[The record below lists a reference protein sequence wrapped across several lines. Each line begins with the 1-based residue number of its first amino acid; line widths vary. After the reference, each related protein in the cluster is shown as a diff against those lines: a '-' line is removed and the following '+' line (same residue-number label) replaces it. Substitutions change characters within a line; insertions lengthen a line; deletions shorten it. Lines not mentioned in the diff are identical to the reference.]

1 MDGAKSRNIIITAA
15 AALQAVLYGVWPV
28 LLIYSITLGD
38 YAPDQLVEPIT
49 FVCVVNLALWA
60 ILWLL
65 RMDAARAAL
74 IVTILSLANFLY
86 LPLSEILILPTKL
99 FPVPVPAAAVL
110 CGYFLLLT
118 AVVAVVGVGEFR
130 LGQKVLK
137 INVDRLVLPA
147 VAIAVAL
154 CGFNLFTIA
163 GFEAKSN
170 EIAKQLAVKYFPSDQ
185 KFVIN
190 KTSDK
195 PDVYYVIIDGFANP
209 ETLKNI
215 LGYDN
220 SEFVDYLHQNNF
232 YVALNSCSNHDRTVF
247 SVTSSLNMGLMTPL
261 AEYLGAKDLD
271 SNVPL
276 KLFRD
281 NRVMRLF
288 KRAGYRIVNVCSGFC
303 PTDYIP
309 QADVNFRSG
318 WGTGFNMSLFHLS
331 MLGAFEPYLHTVESE
346 YANVRTAPI
355 RRAAEIVNLE
365 GPKFVL
371 IHCLLTHPP
380 FIFDEIGRR
389 QPLTRQLLSAPYVKD
404 PYLAQ
409 LKFTEKKL
417 KELLNT
423 LCRAGDGKSIVILQ
437 SDHGSSCT
445 DWRNGAMFTKERM
458 RILNAYRVSDR
469 MRSSLYQTI
478 TPVNTFR
485 VVLNDLFGTDL
496 PLQKDESFIAIPP
509 SEWYQFQNV
518 TNLLK
523 KSWQ

>member
-1 MDGAKSRNIIITAA
+1 MDEAKSRSIKITVA
-15 AALQAVLYGVWPV
+15 AALQAALYGVWPV

-49 FVCVVNLALWA
+49 IVCLVNLALWA
-60 ILWLL
+60 ILWLF
-65 RMDAARAAL
+65 RIDAARAAL
-74 IVTILSLANFLY
+74 VVTILSLANFFY
-86 LPLSEILILPTKL
+86 LPFSEILISPTRL
-99 FPVPVPAAAVL
+99 FPVPIPAAVVL
-110 CGYFLLLT
+110 GGYFLILA
-118 AVVAVVGVGEFR
+118 AVVTVVGVGEIR
-130 LGQKVLK
+130 LGQKNLK
-137 INVDRLVLPA
+137 INVEPLVLPA

-154 CGFNLFTIA
+154 CGFNVFTIA
-163 GFEAKSN
+163 GFETKSN
-170 EIAKQLAVKYFPSDQ
+170 EIAKQLAAKYFLADQ
-185 KFVIN
+185 KLVID
-190 KTSDK
+190 KTSEK

-220 SEFVDYLHQNNF
+220 SEFVDYLNQNDF
-232 YVALNSCSNHDRTVF
+232 YVASNSCSNHDRTVF

-261 AEYLGAKDLD
+261 SEYLGPKELD

-276 KLFRD
+276 KLLRD
-281 NRVMRLF
+281 NRVMKLF
-288 KRAGYRIVNVCSGFC
+288 KKAGYRIVNVCSGFC

-309 QADVNFRSG
+309 QADVNLRSG

-331 MLGAFEPYLHTVESE
+331 LLGAFEPYLHTVEDE

-355 RRAAEIVNLE
+355 RRAAEISNLE

-371 IHCLLTHPP
+371 VHCLLTHPP
-380 FIFDEIGRR
+380 FIFDEIGRH
-389 QPLTRQLLSAPYVKD
+389 QPLTMQLLSAPYVRD

-409 LKFTEKKL
+409 LKFTEKNL

-423 LCRAGDGKSIVILQ
+423 LCRADNGKSIVILQ

-445 DWRNGAMFTKERM
+445 DWRNGSLFIKERM
-458 RILNAYRVSDR
+458 RILNAYRVPDR
-469 MRSSLYQTI
+469 MKRALYQTI

-485 VVLNDLFGTDL
+485 VVLNDLFGADL
-496 PLQKDESFIAIPP
+496 PLQKDESYIAIPP
-509 SEWYQFQNV
+509 AEWHKFRDV
-518 TNLLK
+518 TEFLK